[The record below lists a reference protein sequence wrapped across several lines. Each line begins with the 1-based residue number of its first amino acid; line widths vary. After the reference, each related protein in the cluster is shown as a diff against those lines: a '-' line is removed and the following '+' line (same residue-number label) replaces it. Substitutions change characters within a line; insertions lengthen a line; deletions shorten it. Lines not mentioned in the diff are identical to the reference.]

1 MNNYRI
7 TYHHNRECD
16 YWGKNKRKLQ
26 AESHPNFRAWA
37 NEHYPLIKDIIAVIR
52 AHGVRHVWWFH
63 EPFIEITWLC
73 DDPAVSD
80 SIFDAVDG
88 MLKDRGVTDMQRHPP
103 ANGNFGEW
111 FCRNEREREFGAK
124 RYALAS
130 QWVELYREYQ
140 ADVDS
145 GMGVHAQV
153 GRTVHG
159 ICNPLGLNYW
169 DEAKVCFSRGLICVL
184 FRFLPFARAVWVY
197 KNIFRQVYT

>member
-7 TYHHNRECD
+7 TFHHNLDCD
-16 YWGKNKRKLQ
+16 YWGTNKRKLQ
-26 AESHPNFRAWA
+26 AESYPNFNQWA
-37 NEHYPLIKDIIAVIR
+37 SRHWPVIKTCLGI
-52 AHGVRHVWWFH
+52 VRQSGIQHVWFFH
-63 EPFIEITWLC
+63 EPFIEITWLS
-73 DDPAVSD
+73 DDPLASERAWVALEAYLTS
-80 SIFDAVDG
+80 
-88 MLKDRGVTDMQRHPP
+88 MGVTDFHRHPP

-140 ADVDS
+140 DAVDT
-145 GMGVHAQV
+145 GMGVKAQV

-169 DEAKVCFSRGLICVL
+169 DEAKICFSRGLICVL
-184 FRFLPFARAVWVY
+184 FRFLPFAKAVWIY
-197 KNIFRQVYT
+197 KHIFRQTYV